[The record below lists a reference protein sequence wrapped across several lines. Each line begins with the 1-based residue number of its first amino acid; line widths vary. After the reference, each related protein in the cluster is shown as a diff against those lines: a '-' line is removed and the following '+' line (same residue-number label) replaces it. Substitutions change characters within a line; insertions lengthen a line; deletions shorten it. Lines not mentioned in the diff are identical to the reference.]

1 MGLNRTDV
9 VFKLKTLDEPG
20 YISNLKQ
27 SVWVSLIPQG
37 FAEIVV
43 LGVNKFYFAINTN
56 RKKLHKAWKI
66 SSVSNIY
73 ATAFKYK
80 IKVTLVCWI
89 SILTRCIACIS
100 MPCDIIDVLDIQMIY
115 IAVKGLIDVTH
126 FLFDVTWNIQY
137 HYLKIF

>member
-56 RKKLHKAWKI
+56 RKKSWKAWKI
-66 SSVSNIY
+66 TNLLNVNVNLSKKTKNK
-73 ATAFKYK
+73 TNK
-80 IKVTLVCWI
+80 LVK
-89 SILTRCIACIS
+89 S
-100 MPCDIIDVLDIQMIY
+100 
-115 IAVKGLIDVTH
+115 
-126 FLFDVTWNIQY
+126 
-137 HYLKIF
+137 